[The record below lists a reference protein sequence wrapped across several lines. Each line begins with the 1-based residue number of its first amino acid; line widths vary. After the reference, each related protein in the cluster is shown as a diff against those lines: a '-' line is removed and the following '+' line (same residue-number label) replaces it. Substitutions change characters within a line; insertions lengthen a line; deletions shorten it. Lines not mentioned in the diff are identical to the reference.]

1 VSAALP
7 HEVYRDV
14 LESLE
19 TGVCLV
25 DGARRILF
33 WNDGAQAITGYL
45 RHDVIG
51 RCCGETLL
59 MHSDENDALLC
70 GKACLLAE
78 VMRDGVPKKLA
89 VHLQHKDGYQVPVRV
104 HAFPIRD
111 ENGRLLGAAESF
123 FQAHSLECGAQA
135 LDSLADDG
143 CLHEFS
149 QPADEELV
157 AAALYDH
164 LDDHAQRGTPF
175 GVLCVRIDGLE
186 QLRVMRGVQAAEK
199 MLWSAARTLAGTLGP
214 KDLLGEWRKEDLVV
228 ITSPC
233 PEGTI
238 WQVAERLRALSDSV
252 SIRWWGESVSV
263 TFSVGGT
270 TSRPGDTPETVLQ
283 RAREAEAASL
293 AAGGDRVTIC

>member
-1 VSAALP
+1 
-7 HEVYRDV
+7 
-14 LESLE
+14 
-19 TGVCLV
+19 
-25 DGARRILF
+25 
-33 WNDGAQAITGYL
+33 
-45 RHDVIG
+45 
-51 RCCGETLL
+51 
-59 MHSDENDALLC
+59 
-70 GKACLLAE
+70 
-78 VMRDGVPKKLA
+78 
-89 VHLQHKDGYQVPVRV
+89 
-104 HAFPIRD
+104 
-111 ENGRLLGAAESF
+111 
-123 FQAHSLECGAQA
+123 
-135 LDSLADDG
+135 
-143 CLHEFS
+143 
-149 QPADEELV
+149 
-157 AAALYDH
+157 
-164 LDDHAQRGTPF
+164 
-175 GVLCVRIDGLE
+175 VRIDGLE

-238 WQVAERLRALSDSV
+238 LQVAERLRALSDSV